1 MGIDGYIF
9 MSILLF
15 LIGAI
20 GVIVRRNTFI
30 VFMSIELMLNSA
42 NLAFIA
48 FARYFGD
55 MNGQVISM
63 LIMGLAAAEA
73 ALGLAILI
81 QVYRAKHSFDIDIFN
96 LLKGK

>member
-15 LIGAI
+15 LIGALS
-20 GVIVRRNTFI
+20 VVVRRNIFI
-30 VFMSIELMLNSA
+30 VFMSIELMLNSV

-48 FARYFGD
+48 FSRYYGD
-55 MNGQVISM
+55 MDGQVISM
-63 LIMGLAAAEA
+63 MVMGVSAAEA

-81 QVYRAKHSFDIDIFN
+81 LVYRNRHSFDIDIFN
-96 LLKGK
+96 LLKG

>member
-15 LIGAI
+15 SIGAL
-20 GVIVRRNTFI
+20 GVVVRRNIFI
-30 VFMSIELMLNSA
+30 VFMSIELMLNSV

-48 FARYFGD
+48 FSRYYGD
-55 MNGQVISM
+55 MDGQVISM
-63 LIMGLAAAEA
+63 MVMGVSAAEA

-81 QVYRAKHSFDIDIFN
+81 LVYRNRHSFDIDIFN
-96 LLKGK
+96 LLKR

>member
-9 MSILLF
+9 MSVLLF
-15 LIGAI
+15 LIGTI
-20 GVIVRRNTFI
+20 GVIVRRNIFI

-42 NLAFIA
+42 NLAFVA
-48 FARYFGD
+48 FAREFKSMD
-55 MNGQVISM
+55 GQVISM
-63 LIMGLAAAEA
+63 MVMGLAAAEA

-81 QVYRAKHSFDIDIFN
+81 QVYKSRHSFDIDIFN

>member
-15 LIGAI
+15 LIGTM
-20 GVIVRRNTFI
+20 GVIVRRNIFI

-48 FARYFGD
+48 FSRHFGD
-55 MNGQVISM
+55 MDGQVISM
-63 LIMGLAAAEA
+63 MVMGLAAAEA

-81 QVYRAKHSFDIDIFN
+81 LVYKSRHSFDIDIFN
-96 LLKGK
+96 ILKGK